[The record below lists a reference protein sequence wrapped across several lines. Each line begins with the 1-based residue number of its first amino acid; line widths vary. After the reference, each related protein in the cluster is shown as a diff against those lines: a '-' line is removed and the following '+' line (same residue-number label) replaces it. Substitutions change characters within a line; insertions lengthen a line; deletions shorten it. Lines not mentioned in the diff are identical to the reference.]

1 MQISGAKAIQRTRN
15 YGPIDNDFFWLKYP
29 HHLEYQQ
36 SLQVTIYCSFDFK
49 TFPFDYHNCDFNF
62 GSVGNGMEKILLD
75 SSKVRYK
82 KQFVLFGQGLLRL
95 DDTGLPFDVSIESL
109 EPFDHFQ
116 AGFNYSFTGMRIHLS
131 RNEFGQLIGGYY
143 GPTFLCSL
151 LSQISYAINTDMV
164 CYF

>member
-49 TFPFDYHNCDFNF
+49 TFPFDDHNCDFNF
-62 GSVGNGMEKILLD
+62 GSVGNGMEKILLN
-75 SSKVRYK
+75 SSKLHYK

-95 DDTGLPFDVSIESL
+95 DDTELPFDVSIESL

-151 LSQISYAINTDMV
+151 SQISYAINTDMV
-164 CYF
+164 SYF